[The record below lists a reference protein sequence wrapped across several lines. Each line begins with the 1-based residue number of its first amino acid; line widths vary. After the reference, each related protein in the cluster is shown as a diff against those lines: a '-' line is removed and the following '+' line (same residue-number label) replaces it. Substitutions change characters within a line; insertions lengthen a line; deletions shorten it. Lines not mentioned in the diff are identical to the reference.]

1 MGKIR
6 KKLYKRAAKLAID
19 TARRGVVRSMKNRS
33 GRPAAENN
41 ENEKAGITPR
51 IAGSLVLRQM
61 REGDRKEVAE
71 MMREFYASEMVMTNG
86 SEEIFGNDISE
97 CLSDSPYLQGFV
109 FAYKDSDSSLW
120 GYAMIAHSFSTEF
133 GKPCIWIEDLYLR
146 EEARGMG
153 LASEFFSLIEEEF
166 PDSLVRLEAE
176 HQNSHAMEV
185 YKAKGFSEI
194 PYAEMI
200 KGATVPEGH

>member
-6 KKLYKRAAKLAID
+6 KRIYRKAAKLAIN
-19 TARRGVVRSMKNRS
+19 TARKGVAKSIAKHS
-33 GRPAAENN
+33 GKRAADNAEK
-41 ENEKAGITPR
+41 EKAGIAPR
-51 IAGSLVLRQM
+51 TVGSIVLRQM
-61 REGDRKEVAE
+61 RESDRKEVAE
-71 MMREFYASEMVMTNG
+71 MMREFYASEMVLTNG
-86 SEEIFGNDISE
+86 SEEIFRNDISE

-153 LASEFFSLIEEEF
+153 LASEFFRLIEEEY
-166 PDSLVRLEAE
+166 PDSLVRLETE
-176 HQNSHAMEV
+176 HGNLHAMEV

-200 KGATVPEGH
+200 KGAGNSN